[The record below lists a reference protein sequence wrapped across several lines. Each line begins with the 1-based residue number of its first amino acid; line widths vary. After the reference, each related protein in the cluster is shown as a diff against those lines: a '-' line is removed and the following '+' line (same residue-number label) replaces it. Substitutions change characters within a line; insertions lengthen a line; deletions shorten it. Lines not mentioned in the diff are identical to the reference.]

1 MSKLIV
7 LSVDS
12 LFDEDMSFLKT
23 LPNFGKLLSRA
34 AYSRS
39 GMRSIY
45 PSFTYP
51 AHASII
57 TGTYPER
64 HGIYHNEKLDVGNP
78 SPDWFWYHRDLKV
91 ETCIDAAKRAGLTTA
106 VIGWPCMGGC
116 PTADY
121 LVPEIWCKKE
131 NEEPHA
137 AADTWSRRGSEDPR
151 QVFLEEASRNIME
164 DGIFDRHCHKL
175 RRTKQPYM
183 DHFMVGCACD
193 ILHRYRPDV
202 MFIHLAHL
210 DHTRHA
216 NGIHG
221 PAVEQ
226 AIIANDEWLGRLM
239 EATMDTGDY
248 EDTHFAVISDHG
260 HLSVRQMFN
269 PNVLLVQAELIT
281 LDEYSRIQNWDAY
294 CNSTALSCQVVL
306 HNPTDRVVRK
316 RLEKLLYAMR
326 ENREYGVE
334 SVLTK
339 EECRQEHHLT
349 GDFDYVLEG
358 CCGTTFG
365 TACTGPVLVQ
375 PDNSDYKFSIAS
387 HGHLPHKGPQP
398 VFMIAG
404 PHIKQGQVIDR
415 HSILDEAPTFARLM
429 GFDMPQAQGAP
440 IEEILC

>member
-137 AADTWSRRGSEDPR
+137 AADTWSRRAAKILARSFWRRLPATSWR
-151 QVFLEEASRNIME
+151 TAFLTVTATS
-164 DGIFDRHCHKL
+164 
-175 RRTKQPYM
+175 
-183 DHFMVGCACD
+183 CAAPSSPTW
-193 ILHRYRPDV
+193 I
-202 MFIHLAHL
+202 ISWSA
-210 DHTRHA
+210 A
-216 NGIHG
+216 
-221 PAVEQ
+221 PA
-226 AIIANDEWLGRLM
+226 
-239 EATMDTGDY
+239 T
-248 EDTHFAVISDHG
+248 S
-260 HLSVRQMFN
+260 
-269 PNVLLVQAELIT
+269 
-281 LDEYSRIQNWDAY
+281 
-294 CNSTALSCQVVL
+294 STAI
-306 HNPTDRVVRK
+306 VR
-316 RLEKLLYAMR
+316 
-326 ENREYGVE
+326 
-334 SVLTK
+334 T
-339 EECRQEHHLT
+339 
-349 GDFDYVLEG
+349 
-358 CCGTTFG
+358 
-365 TACTGPVLVQ
+365 
-375 PDNSDYKFSIAS
+375 
-387 HGHLPHKGPQP
+387 
-398 VFMIAG
+398 
-404 PHIKQGQVIDR
+404 
-415 HSILDEAPTFARLM
+415 
-429 GFDMPQAQGAP
+429 
-440 IEEILC
+440 